1 MEERPNYYA
10 IIPANVRYADV
21 PAQAKLLYG
30 EITALCNKEGYCWAT
45 NKYFASLYGVSEF
58 TVSRWISKLRD
69 KNLIIVDLTP
79 AQKGQEVLRKLS
91 IPIDE
96 KSKGGID
103 EKSKD
108 NNTYMNNTKNN
119 TKNNKKV
126 LNTSE
131 AQTSHDTEISEII
144 HMFKEISPSLSYANK
159 TQRTACLDMIDR
171 YGFDK
176 VVDMVRL
183 VLSVQGQRFAPRA
196 TTPHAMWQKIGDF
209 RVYFET
215 KSTKNNVAI
224 IE

>member
-1 MEERPNYYA
+1 
-10 IIPANVRYADV
+10 
-21 PAQAKLLYG
+21 
-30 EITALCNKEGYCWAT
+30 
-45 NKYFASLYGVSEF
+45 
-58 TVSRWISKLRD
+58 
-69 KNLIIVDLTP
+69 VDLTP